1 MIRFI
6 IVATAVVLYL
16 ILLIPLALVA
26 LIMGLISP
34 HARDMLGYYIVKVG
48 FNAALFLSGVRATVI
63 GFDKIPRDSAV
74 LYVGNHR
81 SFYDV
86 IFTGAKFFSPGGY
99 IAKKELGNIPLL
111 SWWMAYIHCKFLD
124 RSDMKA
130 GLKMV
135 LESAEDI
142 KNGISMV
149 IFPEGTRN
157 KGEEGTLLPFR
168 KGSLKIAE
176 KAGCPIVPIAISNS
190 QEIFEAHF
198 PKIISTHIVVEYCD
212 PIYTKELSRE
222 ELKGLSDR
230 VRDTILDKLKEH
242 KEKNIY

>member
-1 MIRFI
+1 MIRFV

-16 ILLIPLALVA
+16 ICLIPLALVA
-26 LIMGLISP
+26 VIVGLISP
-34 HARDMLGYYIVKVG
+34 HARDMLGFYIVKFG
-48 FNAALFLSGVRATVI
+48 FNAALLLSGVKATVI
-63 GFDKIPRDSAV
+63 GYDKIPRDRAV

-86 IFTGAKFFSPGGY
+86 IFTGAKFFAPGGY

-111 SWWMAYIHCKFLD
+111 SWWMTYIHCKFLD
-124 RSDMKA
+124 RTDMKA

-142 KNGISMV
+142 KNGISIF

-157 KGEEGTLLPFR
+157 KGEEGTLLPFH

-176 KAGCPIVPIAISNS
+176 KAGCPIVPVAISNS

-198 PKIISTHIVVEYCD
+198 PKIRSTRIVVEYCD
-212 PIYTKELSRE
+212 PIYTNELSRE
-222 ELKGLSDR
+222 EIKGLTGM
-230 VRDTILDKLKEH
+230 VENTISEKLREH
-242 KEKNIY
+242 KEKKLY